1 MPINLKVN
9 LDDKEAKEKL
19 KQLQEGKYNIDVDV
33 NGDKINETAKSMN
46 NLTSATKST
55 NTVFGKLR
63 NTIIDTFSAGK
74 LAMTGYLA
82 VLNEI
87 RKASKNA
94 SQVIEDVDKAITD
107 LSIASGMTREATA
120 GLVKDYNDYAKELK
134 STTTQVT
141 TAADDY
147 LRAGKTM
154 VEAKDLISDSIMLSK
169 LGQIDSSQATE
180 DLLATMNG
188 YNMNVEEVGKALDAM
203 VAIDFQAAT
212 SSGDLATGLKYSAS
226 SAASAGV
233 SFNKLVAILGTV
245 QDRTQQ
251 TAQVI
256 GTFANTVLSRYRD
269 ITIGKYLSDDGEDI
283 SNYESVLKSVGIQLR
298 DQQGEFRD
306 FETVLQ
312 EMADKWNSLTSVQQ
326 NSLIKVAAG
335 TRQQNR
341 FIALMENYNKV
352 LELTEVAANSA
363 GVAVDKF
370 NNSYANSLE
379 AKQNV
384 LQASFESM
392 IVNSDFDEVYAGIVE
407 ATTALVKFVDES
419 NALKGALTGL
429 MAFSGIKL
437 FMSIK
442 AGASEAY
449 IELNKFKNA
458 VDIVGKTKI
467 STTEFNKLLLLS
479 EGLSKK
485 QMKLILSTNAL
496 TVAQKKQLLIASGL
510 SEAEATAT
518 LQTWKMTVANTGLT
532 ASTTSASNALR
543 GLFLTL
549 KANPI
554 ILIMSVIA
562 KGISEWQKYKQSI
575 EEAVQSA
582 SEMASTYESQSKT
595 IEEQTKKY
603 QELRSQL
610 MAAQGDEAKI
620 SSIKEELLALQK
632 ELNEQFGE
640 EYGKLNLVSDAYR
653 DQTEAIKKYNKEAAN
668 KFLNKNRKGIEKAT
682 DKMTVTSIYSLGSM
696 NGVVASDE
704 MEILDQ
710 IKKIASSYNIDFG
723 NNQAN
728 DFEFIGNAEDASEAI
743 NAFMNELK
751 DLREQ
756 SGDTSDVLN
765 NIFDGLLDASGKALT
780 SADEIIDE
788 YQKIYT
794 EAQLAEIAVS
804 AKLSPTYNEL
814 TDAIETYN
822 EIMSK
827 SENPYG
833 DENVKRAYDNLQRIK
848 QELEDDAAWDT
859 YRRIIDRT
867 FAEADTASYSFY
879 EAMQRNEDGINDLVQ
894 SLKGVSETDIQAM
907 VDDGYNGDTF
917 DVLSEK
923 ADKYGVSVTDLISLL
938 ERLNVIQAMTNS
950 LAEMSKETA
959 LSDIFSLKNSDNSL
973 TELGKINEE
982 IDKFQSAY
990 TTLKETMDSYNET
1003 GTFTLDQVQEIVA
1016 LGDEYLK
1023 YLMDEN
1029 GNLQLNEEALNNV
1042 ALARKNEMRV
1052 KALSNLMDN
1061 LESIT
1066 NEKDAL
1072 SYLETQLLDTAQSYD
1087 DFTKSRIKAWTEKAL
1102 ESGEISE
1109 STINKVRKAFEN
1121 QAYAI
1126 NEMFDKID
1134 PASVYTKSSS
1144 ASKSAAKDATDNIK
1158 DQIEAY
1164 MSYQQASLESGK
1176 IDYNTYC
1183 NTVKNYLTNMYH
1195 SGKIAAED
1203 YHTYIGKMLDNQ
1215 LKVYDSA
1222 LKAILSRI
1230 QKEIDVWQKKIDE
1243 LKDANE
1249 KLTDEQEVY
1258 NKALSYAQDLIQKQI
1273 DGYDDLI
1280 DKIDESSDKLNQQK
1294 DDLDGILSAI
1304 YTVYDDRIDDL
1315 NKQSDAIQEQID
1327 LLNDENSA
1335 LDLQYR
1341 KQQALAALDKAKQQ
1355 RTKKIYIES
1364 QGYVFKQD
1372 EEAIRE
1378 AEKNLQDIQ
1387 NEELIAS
1394 LNKEKDALADSVKEL
1409 EKYKDL
1415 WSEISDFYENE
1426 ANKNLLIGSF
1436 GDDYKDKVLENNIS
1450 DIEDFKKNYLDIQQ
1464 KLNDNEELK
1473 KSYEEKKKY
1482 YDELKNKW
1490 GDLSNAASDEEKRQS
1505 AIKAWGAE
1513 FEKTI
1518 MEGRES
1524 DLADFRD
1531 KYLAIQ
1537 NQINSNEELIKS
1549 FEEKKSYYEQ
1559 LKEQWN
1565 SISSAYED
1573 AVNEQYAAQLMGANW
1588 EKDILSGRL
1597 DILEDFKNKYID
1609 IQQAIADAAREAA
1622 KAQYEAAQAVG
1633 SAQVPST
1640 GTGNGAGDTKQ
1651 QQYKAYIGEEPIGTY
1666 NSKEEAEQAV
1676 EAVIEQ
1682 RSDYSAKKAVEK
1694 LTDKR
1699 TANQVYENTKSGIG
1713 SDLIHKVR
1721 IEKFHTGLLN
1731 GIVGESSKKN
1741 DFEFLK
1747 QYGLKKVEIPAI
1759 LQKGE
1764 AVLTEEQIKNLAYNL
1779 RNSGVQQ
1786 NMMKTPDYSKM
1797 ANSIS
1802 TNTVQQPITINM
1814 GEIHLHEVQNVDGF
1828 ADAIVKYFPG
1838 RMLQAINKR

>member
-120 GLVKDYNDYAKELK
+120 GLVEDYNDYAKELK

-312 EMADKWNSLTSVQQ
+312 EMADKWDGLTSVQQ

-335 TRQQNR
+335 TRQANR
-341 FIALMENYNKV
+341 FIALIENYNKV

-363 GVAVDKF
+363 GTAVDKF

-496 TVAQKKQLLIASGL
+496 AVAQKKQLLIASGL
-510 SEAEATAT
+510 SEAETTAT

-549 KANPI
+549 KANPLV
-554 ILIMSVIA
+554 LIVSVIA

-822 EIMSK
+822 ETMSK

-848 QELEDDAAWDT
+848 QELEDDAAWDA

-959 LSDIFSLKNSDNSL
+959 LSDISSLADPFKD
-973 TELGKINEE
+973 
-982 IDKFQSAY
+982 IDLESKVASIQSAY
-990 TTLKETMDSYNET
+990 DTLTKAMQEYDEQGYYNMDTIDSLLA
-1003 GTFTLDQVQEIVA
+1003 LD
-1016 LGDEYLK
+1016 DEYINALFN
-1023 YLMDEN
+1023 EN
-1029 GNLQLNEEALNNV
+1029 GQIEWNAETFRKLAEIKLEEA
-1042 ALARKNEMRV
+1042 K
-1052 KALSNLMDN
+1052 
-1061 LESIT
+1061 
-1066 NEKDAL
+1066 
-1072 SYLETQLLDTAQSYD
+1072 
-1087 DFTKSRIKAWTEKAL
+1087 
-1102 ESGEISE
+1102 
-1109 STINKVRKAFEN
+1109 
-1121 QAYAI
+1121 
-1126 NEMFDKID
+1126 
-1134 PASVYTKSSS
+1134 ASVYQEAMTRMSEAAQMDAQNAANELAKANGTLSDSAYNAAKAMYTEYLANQELNGKSKQLISNIWENTQKKIAMLDSQVKKVTSS
-1144 ASKSAAKDATDNIK
+1144 TYNFAKASKSAADSTKDATDNIK

-1164 MSYQQASLESGK
+1164 MSYQQTSLESGK

-1183 NTVKNYLTNMYH
+1183 NTVKNYLTNMYR

-1230 QKEIDVWQKKIDE
+1230 QKEIDTWQKKIDE

-1304 YTVYDDRIDDL
+1304 YKVYDDRIDDL

-1355 RTKKIYIES
+1355 RTKKIYSEEK
-1364 QGYVFKQD
+1364 GFFYTQD
-1372 EEAIRE
+1372 EDDIRE
-1378 AEKNLQDIQ
+1378 KEKNLQDIQ

-1415 WSEISDFYENE
+1415 WSEISDFYKNE
-1426 ANKNLLIGSF
+1426 ANKNLLIGLF
-1436 GDDYKDKVLENNIS
+1436 GDDYEDKVLENNIS

-1482 YDELKNKW
+1482 YDDLKNKW
-1490 GDLSNAASDEEKRQS
+1490 GDLSNAASDEEKRQA

-1565 SISSAYED
+1565 SISSAYEN
-1573 AVNEQYAAQLMGANW
+1573 AVNEQYATQLMGANW
-1588 EKDILSGRL
+1588 EKDVLSGRL
-1597 DILEDFKNKYID
+1597 DILEDFKKKYID

-1699 TANQVYENTKSGIG
+1699 NANQVYENTKSGIG

-1759 LQKGE
+1759 LKKGE

-1786 NMMKTPDYSKM
+1786 NMMKTPNYSKM

-1802 TNTVQQPITINM
+1802 TNTVQQPITISM
-1814 GEIHLHEVQNVDGF
+1814 GEIHLHEVQNVDSF
-1828 ADAIVKYFPG
+1828 ADAIMKYLPG

>member
-312 EMADKWNSLTSVQQ
+312 EMADKWDGLTSVQQ

-335 TRQQNR
+335 TRQANR
-341 FIALMENYNKV
+341 FIALIENYNKV

-363 GVAVDKF
+363 GTAVDKF

-549 KANPI
+549 KANPLV
-554 ILIMSVIA
+554 LIVSVIA

-582 SEMASTYESQSKT
+582 AEMASTYESQSKT

-822 EIMSK
+822 ETMSK

-938 ERLNVIQAMTNS
+938 ERLNVIQEMTNS

-959 LSDIFSLKNSDNSL
+959 LSDISSLADPFKD
-973 TELGKINEE
+973 
-982 IDKFQSAY
+982 IDLESKVASIQSAY
-990 TTLKETMDSYNET
+990 DTLTKAMQEYDEQGYYNMDTIDSLLA
-1003 GTFTLDQVQEIVA
+1003 LD
-1016 LGDEYLK
+1016 DEYINALFN
-1023 YLMDEN
+1023 EN
-1029 GNLQLNEEALNNV
+1029 GQIEWNAETFRKLAEIKLEEA
-1042 ALARKNEMRV
+1042 K
-1052 KALSNLMDN
+1052 
-1061 LESIT
+1061 
-1066 NEKDAL
+1066 
-1072 SYLETQLLDTAQSYD
+1072 
-1087 DFTKSRIKAWTEKAL
+1087 
-1102 ESGEISE
+1102 
-1109 STINKVRKAFEN
+1109 
-1121 QAYAI
+1121 
-1126 NEMFDKID
+1126 
-1134 PASVYTKSSS
+1134 ASVYQEAMTRMSEAAQMDAQNAANELAKANGTLSDSAYDAAKAMYTEYLANQELNGKSKQLINNIWENTQRKIAMLDSQVKKVTSS
-1144 ASKSAAKDATDNIK
+1144 TYNFAKASKSASDSTKDATDNIK

-1183 NTVKNYLTNMYH
+1183 NTVKNYLTNMYR

-1203 YHTYIGKMLDNQ
+1203 YHTYIRKMLDNQ

-1230 QKEIDVWQKKIDE
+1230 QKEIDAWQKKIDE

-1304 YTVYDDRIDDL
+1304 YKVYDDRIDDL

-1355 RTKKIYIES
+1355 RTKKIYIEGE
-1364 QGYVFKQD
+1364 GYVFKQD
-1372 EEAIRE
+1372 EEAVRE

-1387 NEELIAS
+1387 NEELFAS

-1426 ANKNLLIGSF
+1426 ANKNLLIGLF
-1436 GDDYKDKVLENNIS
+1436 GDDYEDKVLENNIS
-1450 DIEDFKKNYLDIQQ
+1450 DIENFKKNYLDIQQ

-1482 YDELKNKW
+1482 YDDLKNKW
-1490 GDLSNAASDEEKRQS
+1490 GDLSNAASEEEKRQA
-1505 AIKAWGAE
+1505 AIKVWGAE

-1559 LKEQWN
+1559 LKQQWS

-1573 AVNEQYAAQLMGANW
+1573 AVNEQYTAQLMGANW
-1588 EKDILSGRL
+1588 EKDVLSGRL
-1597 DILEDFKNKYID
+1597 DILEDFKKKYID

-1640 GTGNGAGDTKQ
+1640 GTGNRTGDTK

-1666 NSKEEAEQAV
+1666 DSNEEAEKAV
-1676 EAVIEQ
+1676 KAVIEQ

-1699 TANQVYENTKSGIG
+1699 NANQVYESTKSGIG
-1713 SDLIHKVR
+1713 SDLTHKVR

-1802 TNTVQQPITINM
+1802 TNTVQQPITITF
-1814 GEIHLHEVQNVDGF
+1814 GDIHVEGVQNAQDF
-1828 ADAIVKYFPG
+1828 TKDIVR
-1838 RMLQAINKR
+1838 RMPNLMFQQMNKR

>member
-392 IVNSDFDEVYAGIVE
+392 IVNSDFDEVYTGIVE

-518 LQTWKMTVANTGLT
+518 LQTWNMTVANTGLT

-549 KANPI
+549 KANPLV
-554 ILIMSVIA
+554 LIVSVIA

-582 SEMASTYESQSKT
+582 SEMASTYESQSET

-610 MAAQGDEAKI
+610 MAAQGDESKI
-620 SSIKEELLALQK
+620 TSIKEELLALQK

-822 EIMSK
+822 EAMSK

-833 DENVKRAYDNLQRIK
+833 DENVKKAYDNLQRIK
-848 QELEDDAAWDT
+848 QELEDDTAWDA

-923 ADKYGVSVTDLISLL
+923 ADEYGVSVTDLISLL

-959 LSDIFSLKNSDNSL
+959 LSDISSLADPFKD
-973 TELGKINEE
+973 
-982 IDKFQSAY
+982 IDLESRVASIQSAY
-990 TTLKETMDSYNET
+990 DTLTKAMQEYDEQGYYNMDTIDSLLA
-1003 GTFTLDQVQEIVA
+1003 LD
-1016 LGDEYLK
+1016 DEYINALFN
-1023 YLMDEN
+1023 EN
-1029 GNLQLNEEALNNV
+1029 GQIEWNAETFRKLAEIKLEEA
-1042 ALARKNEMRV
+1042 K
-1052 KALSNLMDN
+1052 
-1061 LESIT
+1061 
-1066 NEKDAL
+1066 
-1072 SYLETQLLDTAQSYD
+1072 
-1087 DFTKSRIKAWTEKAL
+1087 
-1102 ESGEISE
+1102 
-1109 STINKVRKAFEN
+1109 
-1121 QAYAI
+1121 
-1126 NEMFDKID
+1126 
-1134 PASVYTKSSS
+1134 ASVYQEAMTRMSEAAQMDAQNAANELAKANGTLSDSAYDAAKAMYTEYLANQELNGKSKQLINNIWENTQKKIAMLDSQVKKVTSS
-1144 ASKSAAKDATDNIK
+1144 TYNFAKASKSAAKDATDNIK

-1183 NTVKNYLTNMYH
+1183 NTVKNYLTNMYR

-1203 YHTYIGKMLDNQ
+1203 YHTYIRKMLDNQ

-1230 QKEIDVWQKKIDE
+1230 QKEIDAWQKKIDE

-1304 YTVYDDRIDDL
+1304 YKVYDDRIDDL

-1355 RTKKIYIES
+1355 RTKKIYSEEK
-1364 QGYVFKQD
+1364 GFFYTQD
-1372 EEAIRE
+1372 EENIRE
-1378 AEKNLQDIQ
+1378 KEKNLQDIQ

-1426 ANKNLLIGSF
+1426 ANKNLLIGLF

-1450 DIEDFKKNYLDIQQ
+1450 DIEDFKKNYFDIQQ

-1482 YDELKNKW
+1482 YDDLKNKW
-1490 GDLSNAASDEEKRQS
+1490 GDLSNAASEEEKRQA
-1505 AIKAWGAE
+1505 AIKVWGAE
-1513 FEKTI
+1513 YEKI
-1518 MEGRES
+1518 ILEGRDS

-1531 KYLAIQ
+1531 KYLEIQ
-1537 NQINSNEELIKS
+1537 KEINNNEDLITS
-1549 FEEKKSYYEQ
+1549 FEEKKTYYGE
-1559 LKEQWN
+1559 LKQQWS
-1565 SISSAYED
+1565 SISSAYEEE
-1573 AVNEQYAAQLMGANW
+1573 VNKQYAAQLLGAGW
-1588 EKDILSGRL
+1588 EKDVLSGRL
-1597 DILEDFKNKYID
+1597 DILEDFKKKYID
-1609 IQQAIADAAREAA
+1609 IQKAITDAAEKSA
-1622 KAQYEAAQAVG
+1622 KAQYDAAQAVG

-1666 NSKEEAEQAV
+1666 NSKEEAEKAV
-1676 EAVIEQ
+1676 KAVIEQ

-1699 TANQVYENTKSGIG
+1699 NASQVYESTKSGIG
-1713 SDLIHKVR
+1713 SDLTHKVR

-1741 DFEFLK
+1741 NFEFLK

-1802 TNTVQQPITINM
+1802 TNTVQQPITISM

-1828 ADAIVKYFPG
+1828 ADAIVKYLPG

>member
-107 LSIASGMTREATA
+107 LSIASGITREATA

-312 EMADKWNSLTSVQQ
+312 EMADKWSSLTSVQQ
-326 NSLIKVAAG
+326 NTVIKIAAG

-363 GVAVDKF
+363 GMAVDKF

-549 KANPI
+549 KANPLV
-554 ILIMSVIA
+554 LIVSVIA

-682 DKMTVTSIYSLGSM
+682 DKMTVTSI
-696 NGVVASDE
+696 VV
-704 MEILDQ
+704 LQ
-710 IKKIASSYNIDFG
+710 IK
-723 NNQAN
+723 
-728 DFEFIGNAEDASEAI
+728 
-743 NAFMNELK
+743 
-751 DLREQ
+751 
-756 SGDTSDVLN
+756 
-765 NIFDGLLDASGKALT
+765 
-780 SADEIIDE
+780 
-788 YQKIYT
+788 
-794 EAQLAEIAVS
+794 
-804 AKLSPTYNEL
+804 
-814 TDAIETYN
+814 
-822 EIMSK
+822 
-827 SENPYG
+827 
-833 DENVKRAYDNLQRIK
+833 
-848 QELEDDAAWDT
+848 
-859 YRRIIDRT
+859 
-867 FAEADTASYSFY
+867 
-879 EAMQRNEDGINDLVQ
+879 
-894 SLKGVSETDIQAM
+894 
-907 VDDGYNGDTF
+907 
-917 DVLSEK
+917 
-923 ADKYGVSVTDLISLL
+923 
-938 ERLNVIQAMTNS
+938 
-950 LAEMSKETA
+950 
-959 LSDIFSLKNSDNSL
+959 
-973 TELGKINEE
+973 
-982 IDKFQSAY
+982 
-990 TTLKETMDSYNET
+990 
-1003 GTFTLDQVQEIVA
+1003 
-1016 LGDEYLK
+1016 
-1023 YLMDEN
+1023 
-1029 GNLQLNEEALNNV
+1029 
-1042 ALARKNEMRV
+1042 
-1052 KALSNLMDN
+1052 
-1061 LESIT
+1061 
-1066 NEKDAL
+1066 
-1072 SYLETQLLDTAQSYD
+1072 
-1087 DFTKSRIKAWTEKAL
+1087 
-1102 ESGEISE
+1102 
-1109 STINKVRKAFEN
+1109 
-1121 QAYAI
+1121 
-1126 NEMFDKID
+1126 
-1134 PASVYTKSSS
+1134 
-1144 ASKSAAKDATDNIK
+1144 
-1158 DQIEAY
+1158 
-1164 MSYQQASLESGK
+1164 
-1176 IDYNTYC
+1176 
-1183 NTVKNYLTNMYH
+1183 
-1195 SGKIAAED
+1195 
-1203 YHTYIGKMLDNQ
+1203 
-1215 LKVYDSA
+1215 
-1222 LKAILSRI
+1222 
-1230 QKEIDVWQKKIDE
+1230 
-1243 LKDANE
+1243 
-1249 KLTDEQEVY
+1249 
-1258 NKALSYAQDLIQKQI
+1258 
-1273 DGYDDLI
+1273 
-1280 DKIDESSDKLNQQK
+1280 
-1294 DDLDGILSAI
+1294 
-1304 YTVYDDRIDDL
+1304 
-1315 NKQSDAIQEQID
+1315 
-1327 LLNDENSA
+1327 
-1335 LDLQYR
+1335 
-1341 KQQALAALDKAKQQ
+1341 
-1355 RTKKIYIES
+1355 
-1364 QGYVFKQD
+1364 
-1372 EEAIRE
+1372 
-1378 AEKNLQDIQ
+1378 
-1387 NEELIAS
+1387 
-1394 LNKEKDALADSVKEL
+1394 
-1409 EKYKDL
+1409 
-1415 WSEISDFYENE
+1415 
-1426 ANKNLLIGSF
+1426 
-1436 GDDYKDKVLENNIS
+1436 
-1450 DIEDFKKNYLDIQQ
+1450 
-1464 KLNDNEELK
+1464 
-1473 KSYEEKKKY
+1473 
-1482 YDELKNKW
+1482 
-1490 GDLSNAASDEEKRQS
+1490 
-1505 AIKAWGAE
+1505 
-1513 FEKTI
+1513 
-1518 MEGRES
+1518 
-1524 DLADFRD
+1524 
-1531 KYLAIQ
+1531 
-1537 NQINSNEELIKS
+1537 
-1549 FEEKKSYYEQ
+1549 
-1559 LKEQWN
+1559 
-1565 SISSAYED
+1565 
-1573 AVNEQYAAQLMGANW
+1573 
-1588 EKDILSGRL
+1588 
-1597 DILEDFKNKYID
+1597 
-1609 IQQAIADAAREAA
+1609 
-1622 KAQYEAAQAVG
+1622 
-1633 SAQVPST
+1633 
-1640 GTGNGAGDTKQ
+1640 
-1651 QQYKAYIGEEPIGTY
+1651 
-1666 NSKEEAEQAV
+1666 
-1676 EAVIEQ
+1676 
-1682 RSDYSAKKAVEK
+1682 
-1694 LTDKR
+1694 
-1699 TANQVYENTKSGIG
+1699 
-1713 SDLIHKVR
+1713 
-1721 IEKFHTGLLN
+1721 
-1731 GIVGESSKKN
+1731 
-1741 DFEFLK
+1741 
-1747 QYGLKKVEIPAI
+1747 
-1759 LQKGE
+1759 
-1764 AVLTEEQIKNLAYNL
+1764 
-1779 RNSGVQQ
+1779 
-1786 NMMKTPDYSKM
+1786 
-1797 ANSIS
+1797 
-1802 TNTVQQPITINM
+1802 
-1814 GEIHLHEVQNVDGF
+1814 
-1828 ADAIVKYFPG
+1828 
-1838 RMLQAINKR
+1838 

>member
-392 IVNSDFDEVYAGIVE
+392 IVNSDFDEVYTGIVE

-518 LQTWKMTVANTGLT
+518 LQTWNMTVANTGLT

-549 KANPI
+549 KANPLV
-554 ILIMSVIA
+554 LIVSVIA

-582 SEMASTYESQSKT
+582 SEMASTYESQSET

-610 MAAQGDEAKI
+610 MAAQGDESKI
-620 SSIKEELLALQK
+620 TSIKEELLALQK

-822 EIMSK
+822 EAMSK

-833 DENVKRAYDNLQRIK
+833 DENVKKAYDNLQRIK
-848 QELEDDAAWDT
+848 QELEDDTAWDA

-923 ADKYGVSVTDLISLL
+923 ADEYGVSVTDLISLL

-959 LSDIFSLKNSDNSL
+959 LSDISSLADPFKD
-973 TELGKINEE
+973 
-982 IDKFQSAY
+982 IDLESRVASIQSAY
-990 TTLKETMDSYNET
+990 DTLTKAMQEYDEQGYYNMDTIDSLLA
-1003 GTFTLDQVQEIVA
+1003 LD
-1016 LGDEYLK
+1016 DEYINALFN
-1023 YLMDEN
+1023 EN
-1029 GNLQLNEEALNNV
+1029 GQIEWNAETFRKLAEIKLEEA
-1042 ALARKNEMRV
+1042 K
-1052 KALSNLMDN
+1052 
-1061 LESIT
+1061 
-1066 NEKDAL
+1066 
-1072 SYLETQLLDTAQSYD
+1072 
-1087 DFTKSRIKAWTEKAL
+1087 
-1102 ESGEISE
+1102 
-1109 STINKVRKAFEN
+1109 
-1121 QAYAI
+1121 
-1126 NEMFDKID
+1126 
-1134 PASVYTKSSS
+1134 ASVYQEAMTRMSEAAQMDAQNAANELAKANGTLSDSAYDAAKAMYTEYLANQELNGKSKQLINNIWENTQKKIAMLDSQVKKVTSS
-1144 ASKSAAKDATDNIK
+1144 TYNFAKASKSAAKDATDNIK

-1183 NTVKNYLTNMYH
+1183 NTVKNYLTNMYR

-1203 YHTYIGKMLDNQ
+1203 YHTYIRKMLDNQ

-1230 QKEIDVWQKKIDE
+1230 QKEIDAWQKKIDE

-1304 YTVYDDRIDDL
+1304 YKVYDDRIDDL

-1355 RTKKIYIES
+1355 RTKKIYSEEKV
-1364 QGYVFKQD
+1364 YFYTQD
-1372 EEAIRE
+1372 EENIRE
-1378 AEKNLQDIQ
+1378 KEKNLQDIQ

-1426 ANKNLLIGSF
+1426 ANKNLLIGLF

-1450 DIEDFKKNYLDIQQ
+1450 DIEDFKKNYFDIQQ

-1482 YDELKNKW
+1482 YDDLKNKW
-1490 GDLSNAASDEEKRQS
+1490 GDLSNAASDEEKKQA

-1597 DILEDFKNKYID
+1597 DILEDFKKKYID
-1609 IQQAIADAAREAA
+1609 IQQAIRDAAREAE

-1640 GTGNGAGDTKQ
+1640 GNGSGTGDTKQ

-1666 NSKEEAEQAV
+1666 DSKEEAERAV

-1699 TANQVYENTKSGIG
+1699 NASQVYESTKSGIG
-1713 SDLIHKVR
+1713 SDLTHKVR

-1759 LQKGE
+1759 LKKGE

-1786 NMMKTPDYSKM
+1786 NMMKTPNYSKM
-1797 ANSIS
+1797 ASSIS
-1802 TNTVQQPITINM
+1802 TNTVQQPITISM

-1828 ADAIVKYFPG
+1828 ADAIVKYLPG

>member
-107 LSIASGMTREATA
+107 LSIASGITREATA

-549 KANPI
+549 KANPLV
-554 ILIMSVIA
+554 LIVSVIA

-822 EIMSK
+822 EAMSK

-833 DENVKRAYDNLQRIK
+833 DENVKRAYDNLQIIK
-848 QELEDDAAWDT
+848 QAIEDDAAWDA

-879 EAMQRNEDGINDLVQ
+879 EAIKRNEDGINDLVQ

-959 LSDIFSLKNSDNSL
+959 LSDIFSLADPFKD
-973 TELGKINEE
+973 
-982 IDKFQSAY
+982 IDLESKVASIQSAY
-990 TTLKETMDSYNET
+990 DTLTKAMQEYDEQGYYNMDTIDSLLA
-1003 GTFTLDQVQEIVA
+1003 LD
-1016 LGDEYLK
+1016 DEYINALFN
-1023 YLMDEN
+1023 EN
-1029 GNLQLNEEALNNV
+1029 GQIEWNAETFRKLAEIKLEEA
-1042 ALARKNEMRV
+1042 K
-1052 KALSNLMDN
+1052 
-1061 LESIT
+1061 
-1066 NEKDAL
+1066 
-1072 SYLETQLLDTAQSYD
+1072 
-1087 DFTKSRIKAWTEKAL
+1087 
-1102 ESGEISE
+1102 
-1109 STINKVRKAFEN
+1109 
-1121 QAYAI
+1121 
-1126 NEMFDKID
+1126 
-1134 PASVYTKSSS
+1134 ASVYQEAMTRMSEAAQMDAQNAANELAKANGTLSDSAYNAAKAMYTEYLANQELNGKSKQLISNIWENTQKKIAMLDSQVKKVTSS
-1144 ASKSAAKDATDNIK
+1144 TYNFAKASKSAAKDATDNIK

-1164 MSYQQASLESGK
+1164 MSYQQTSLESGK

-1183 NTVKNYLTNMYH
+1183 NTVKNYLTNMYR

-1203 YHTYIGKMLDNQ
+1203 YHAYIGKMLDNQ

-1230 QKEIDVWQKKIDE
+1230 QKEIDAWQKKIDE

-1294 DDLDGILSAI
+1294 DDLDGILSTI
-1304 YTVYDDRIDDL
+1304 YKVYDDRIDDL

-1355 RTKKIYIES
+1355 RTKKIYSEEK
-1364 QGYVFKQD
+1364 GFFYTQD
-1372 EEAIRE
+1372 EDDIRE
-1378 AEKNLQDIQ
+1378 KEKELQDIQ

-1426 ANKNLLIGSF
+1426 ANKNLLIGLF

-1482 YDELKNKW
+1482 YDDLKNKW
-1490 GDLSNAASDEEKRQS
+1490 GDLSNAASDEEKRQA

-1531 KYLAIQ
+1531 RYLAIQ

-1559 LKEQWN
+1559 LKQQWS

-1573 AVNEQYAAQLMGANW
+1573 AVNEQYTAQLMGANW
-1588 EKDILSGRL
+1588 EKDVLSGRL
-1597 DILEDFKNKYID
+1597 DVLEDFKNKYIG

-1622 KAQYEAAQAVG
+1622 KAQYEAAQTVG

-1640 GTGNGAGDTKQ
+1640 GTGNGTGDTK

-1666 NSKEEAEQAV
+1666 NSKEEAEKAV
-1676 EAVIEQ
+1676 KAVIEQ

-1699 TANQVYENTKSGIG
+1699 NASQVYESTKSGIG
-1713 SDLIHKVR
+1713 SDLTHKVR

-1786 NMMKTPDYSKM
+1786 NMMKTPNYSKM

-1802 TNTVQQPITINM
+1802 TNTIQQPITITF
-1814 GEIHLHEVQNVDGF
+1814 GDIHVEGVQDVDGF
-1828 ADAIVKYFPG
+1828 ADAIVKYLPG